1 MKSYLIP
8 DKAGL
13 GKRKTSVKKRTI
25 NPLFNEILR
34 VSDQRR
40 GVKLLTHMR
49 PKEEM
54 RTSRDSFP
62 VSPLQYRVRMD
73 YLKSQVLNLS
83 VWHHDTFGKNSFLG
97 EVEMDLSVWDFRNTQ
112 MNYMSLKARVSFTLT
127 FSCFE
132 FTDKMTVL

>member
-1 MKSYLIP
+1 
-8 DKAGL
+8 
-13 GKRKTSVKKRTI
+13 
-25 NPLFNEILR
+25 
-34 VSDQRR
+34 
-40 GVKLLTHMR
+40 
-49 PKEEM
+49 M

>member
-13 GKRKTSVKKRTI
+13 GKRKASEKKRTI

-54 RTSRDSFP
+54 RGDRRLLFLLGTAPKRTNG
-62 VSPLQYRVRMD
+62 
-73 YLKSQVLNLS
+73 LKYFKEKCIIHESIYQVNI
-83 VWHHDTFGKNSFLG
+83 
-97 EVEMDLSVWDFRNTQ
+97 
-112 MNYMSLKARVSFTLT
+112 KATINPSA
-127 FSCFE
+127 
-132 FTDKMTVL
+132 